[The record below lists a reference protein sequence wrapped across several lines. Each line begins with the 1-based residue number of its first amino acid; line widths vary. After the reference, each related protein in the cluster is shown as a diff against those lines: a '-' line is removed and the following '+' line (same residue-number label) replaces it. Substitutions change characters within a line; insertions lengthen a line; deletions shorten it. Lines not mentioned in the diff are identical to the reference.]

1 LIKNYRDIIN
11 KYLVNCWFKQ
21 HKISKELFSLE
32 AKVNILKILVSN
44 DDGIDS
50 IGIATLHKALTEI
63 AEVTVV
69 APRLEQSAVGHGITM
84 QIPLRV
90 TEYYKNGNFFGYAVD
105 GTPADCIK
113 MGIRNIMKESPDLV
127 VSGINNGSNTA
138 INIIYSGTVS
148 AAREAAIMDVPSIAI
163 SVTNHRPKHYEYAA
177 KVAQMIALKVKEYG
191 LPLGTLLNVNVPD
204 VPEDKIAGIL
214 ITKQGK
220 SKWDDIYEKRTDPY
234 GRDYYWLVGEMTKA
248 DTNLD
253 VDQVAIKKN
262 FVSVTPIHFDLTD
275 YETFD
280 KLKEWNI
287 EEKRNADS

>member
-1 LIKNYRDIIN
+1 MVNY
-11 KYLVNCWFKQ
+11 KFKQ
-21 HKISKELFSLE
+21 IKLCNKRSIKTR
-32 AKVNILKILVSN
+32 ANILKILVSN

-50 IGIATLHKALTEI
+50 AGIAALQKSLSEI

-113 MGIRNIMKESPDLV
+113 MGIRNILKESPDLV

-148 AAREAAIMDVPSIAI
+148 AAIEAAIMDVPSIAV
-163 SVTNHRPKHYEYAA
+163 SVTSHNVKHYEYAA
-177 KVAQMIALKVKEYG
+177 EVAKMLVLKVKEKG

-204 VPEDKIAGIL
+204 LPEDKIEGIL

-234 GRDYYWLVGEMTKA
+234 GRDYYWLVGEMTNA

-275 YETFD
+275 YETFNS
-280 KLKEWNI
+280 LKKWNI
-287 EEKRNADS
+287 ERKKNADS

>member
-1 LIKNYRDIIN
+1 MVNY
-11 KYLVNCWFKQ
+11 KFKQ
-21 HKISKELFSLE
+21 IKLCNKRSIKTR
-32 AKVNILKILVSN
+32 ANILKILVSN

-50 IGIATLHKALTEI
+50 AGIAALQKSLSEI

-113 MGIRNIMKESPDLV
+113 MGIRNILKESPDLV

-148 AAREAAIMDVPSIAI
+148 AAREAAIMEVPSIAV
-163 SVTNHRPKHYEYAA
+163 SVTSHRVKHYEYAA
-177 KVAQMIALKVKEYG
+177 EVAKMLVLKVKEKG

-204 VPEDKIAGIL
+204 LPEDKIEGIL

-234 GRDYYWLVGEMTKA
+234 GRDYYWLVGEMTNA

-275 YETFD
+275 YETFNS
-280 KLKEWNI
+280 LKKWNI
-287 EEKRNADS
+287 ERKKNADS